1 MIFEYEE
8 LQEAVQED
16 FERFLQMGFDASQ
29 ILPAVLCEYE
39 HGEDFCREENLLIH
53 IFLAQNYERQ
63 GLETRSIVEK
73 LRQMLAEE
81 TEALQPLDEKAAKS
95 LAELLAGYRHRS

>member
-1 MIFEYEE
+1 MIFTDRE
-8 LQEAVQED
+8 LREAVQED

-29 ILPAVLCEYE
+29 ILPTVLCEYE
-39 HGEDFCREENLLIH
+39 HGEGFCREENLLIH

-81 TEALQPLDEKAAKS
+81 TEALQPLDEAAAKS